1 MGSWSTT
8 DAKRTAEGHTSRSS
22 APHEFR
28 RQRFGLPSHLMLRLN
43 YILALRKKG
52 GVHFC
57 MHTFGGEGLPPLADR
72 RSHARNG
79 VVTELLRSGAQPKR
93 SWSCSGHI
101 WLPIAVVCIPCGVAI
116 VVEGGGGA
124 GRVRP
129 EYGWPVLYGLCLVDF
144 MEFFLNILCTAA

>member
-28 RQRFGLPSHLMLRLN
+28 RQRFGLPSHLMLILN

-144 MEFFLNILCTAA
+144 MEFF

>member
-1 MGSWSTT
+1 MGSRSTT
-8 DAKRTAEGHTSRSS
+8 DAKRTAEGRTSCSS
-22 APHEFR
+22 APQEFR
-28 RQRFGLPSHLMLRLN
+28 ANELLSHLRLLN

-101 WLPIAVVCIPCGVAI
+101 WLPIAVVCIPCEEGLGMDTEK
-116 VVEGGGGA
+116 VVQRGGA
-124 GRVRP
+124 S
-129 EYGWPVLYGLCLVDF
+129 L
-144 MEFFLNILCTAA
+144 AQ

>member
-1 MGSWSTT
+1 MSVREW
-8 DAKRTAEGHTSRSS
+8 RTQVKGTKWDHGVQLTQRGRLKG
-22 APHEFR
+22 APHIVPHLMNSGSGSTKV
-28 RQRFGLPSHLMLRLN
+28 GLPSHLMLILN

-101 WLPIAVVCIPCGVAI
+101 WLPIAVVCIPCEEGLGMDTEK
-116 VVEGGGGA
+116 VVQRGGA
-124 GRVRP
+124 S
-129 EYGWPVLYGLCLVDF
+129 L
-144 MEFFLNILCTAA
+144 AQ